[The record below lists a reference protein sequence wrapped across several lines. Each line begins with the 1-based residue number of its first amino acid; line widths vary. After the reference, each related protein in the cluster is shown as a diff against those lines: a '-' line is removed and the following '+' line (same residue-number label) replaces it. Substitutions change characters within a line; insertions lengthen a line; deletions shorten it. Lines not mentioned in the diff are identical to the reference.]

1 MQEPI
6 PGTSQI
12 LVGQV
17 ADWLMNMALRTT
29 DLETIVEGCCERLS
43 AAGLP
48 LVRIHLSFSML
59 HPLYSAMGFTWRR
72 GESLQVEGYRHASD
86 DTREHFTA
94 SPYYHLLTHGLDHLR
109 CRLEEGTN
117 FEFPVFEDLKRIGVT
132 DYMAFVTEFDSG
144 SGQGMLG
151 SWSTD
156 RIGGFHEYEIAEL
169 LRIQKRL
176 AVACK
181 VAVQGALARNMLT
194 TYLGSDAG
202 SRVLNGQTRRG
213 DGETTRAAI
222 IVGDI
227 RESSRMAEELGRE
240 GYIEVLNTFFDNVAG
255 SYVDARGEIL
265 SFLGDGFLA
274 VLPCS
279 RNRSAS
285 NAACHTVLS
294 ATQDALEKMAAVNEN
309 RTADGKQ
316 QIDFGIGLHIGN
328 VMYGNV
334 GLLDR
339 LTFSVFGSTV
349 NEAARLES
357 LTKKYRTPVVV
368 SEAFAEYCGCE
379 FKELGTE
386 CLRGV
391 NQAMKVF
398 TPVTRM
404 IIKKPPALPKRAAN
418 VGRSDAENV
427 VLLHRGG
434 PRKTS

>member
-1 MQEPI
+1 MQEP
-6 PGTSQI
+6 TSAHSQI
-12 LVGQV
+12 LVDRV
-17 ADWLMNMALRTT
+17 ADWLMNMALQTT

-72 GESLQVEGYRHASD
+72 GESLQVEGYRH
-86 DTREHFTA
+86 TA
-94 SPYYHLLTHGLDHLR
+94 DGMPDRFSTSPYYHLLTHGLEYLR
-109 CRLEEGTN
+109 CRLEDGTS
-117 FEFPVFEDLKRIGVT
+117 FEFPIFEDLHKIGVT
-132 DYMAFVTEFDSG
+132 DYLAFVREFDSG

-156 RIGGFHEYEIAEL
+156 RKGGFHEYEIAEL

-202 SRVLNGQTRRG
+202 ARVLNGQTRRG

-222 IVGDI
+222 IVADI
-227 RESSRMAEELGRE
+227 RNSSRMAEELGRE
-240 GYIEVLNTFFDNVAG
+240 GYIEVLNTFFDTVAG
-255 SYVDARGEIL
+255 SYSEARGEIL

-285 NAACHTVLS
+285 TTACRAILA
-294 ATQDALEKMAAVNEN
+294 ATQDALDKMAEVNAE
-309 RTADGKQ
+309 RAEQGKQ
-316 QIDFGIGLHIGN
+316 EIGFGIGLHIGN

-349 NEAARLES
+349 NEAARLEA

-368 SEAFAEYCGCE
+368 SEAFASYCDCD
-379 FKELGTE
+379 FQELGTE

-391 NQAMKVF
+391 NQAMKVYM
-398 TPVTRM
+398 PSAQVSGEKR
-404 IIKKPPALPKRAAN
+404 PSLPKRTPKESY
-418 VGRSDAENV
+418 SDAENV
-427 VLLHRGG
+427 VLLHRKA
-434 PRKTS
+434 PRKTG